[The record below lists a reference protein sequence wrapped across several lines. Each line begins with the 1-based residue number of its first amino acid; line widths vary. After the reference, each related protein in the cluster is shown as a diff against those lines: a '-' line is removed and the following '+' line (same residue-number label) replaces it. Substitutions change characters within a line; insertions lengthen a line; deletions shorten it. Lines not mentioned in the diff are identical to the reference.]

1 MSMFLTKKNGFLFLS
16 LLTLMGIVTG
26 TTNENT
32 VGGIIIICLGY
43 LFLKK
48 VDRKRIWPTIGLLI
62 GYVVLLSSPGDAS
75 RAHRVNP
82 DFFRLSLA
90 AKIGRNL
97 TPIND
102 FIIDNLLFEIVIFIV
117 LLGFNMFAY

>member
-1 MSMFLTKKNGFLFLS
+1 
-16 LLTLMGIVTG
+16 MGIVTG